1 MLYYSFV
8 TQTTLGFGDIL
19 PATHIARVLTITQ
32 AVIGQFYVAV
42 VLTYILNLWI
52 HDLGSRIEKKGEH
65 FDTKNDP
72 HERE

>member
-42 VLTYILNLWI
+42 VLAYILNLWI
-52 HDLGSRIEKKGEH
+52 HDSGKRNRDRLARTDSKEGS
-65 FDTKNDP
+65 
-72 HERE
+72 